1 MENAQF
7 ESEATLRL
15 DIKRGPLHKATK
27 SRTNEIFSPLPAHQL
42 QLKSSFGSAQ
52 KAEFTLPTPAAQPR
66 PTLTTDALKSPS
78 LKPTSPMSSYNKKA
92 DAQQTPMVAD
102 TSKIGSRTMMDFEL
116 EMEVSTKDRLNV
128 QAKADSEHI
137 LEAIRDEI
145 EDFRDELM
153 SENFRFKAEML
164 KEFMQMRVIW
174 EKGIIVYISNFLTP
188 YFQIT

>member
-27 SRTNEIFSPLPAHQL
+27 SRTNEFFSPLPAHQL

-52 KAEFTLPTPAAQPR
+52 KAELTLPTPAVQPRPTPAVQPR

-78 LKPTSPMSSYNKKA
+78 LKTTSPMSSYNKKA

-164 KEFMQMRVIW
+164 KEFMQMRVI
-174 EKGIIVYISNFLTP
+174 
-188 YFQIT
+188 